1 MKHEKFIT
9 DLKADIVSR
18 LSDYEGQSIY
28 ACDLGMTLFE
38 GENCNGSVFCNT
50 WETKEFIKENFDLF
64 GELIEYWSDDVGES
78 LNPFYEPEKCHVILL
93 IESARSIL
101 AGCKLVDEK
110 WNDKITLTPAVI
122 KKLTKQV
129 MDFDGDLF

>member
-1 MKHEKFIT
+1 MEHEKFIT

-18 LSDYEGQSIY
+18 LSDYEDQSIY

-38 GENCNGSVFCNT
+38 GENANGSVFCNSYK
-50 WETKEFIKENFDLF
+50 TKEFIKENFDLF
-64 GELIEYWSDDVGES
+64 GELIEYWSDNFGET
-78 LNPFYEPEKCHVILL
+78 LNPFLEPEKCHVILL

>member
-1 MKHEKFIT
+1 MEHEKFIT

-38 GENCNGSVFCNT
+38 GENANGSVFCNSYK
-50 WETKEFIKENFDLF
+50 TKEFIKENFDLF
-64 GELIEYWSDDVGES
+64 GELIEYWSDNFGET
-78 LNPFYEPEKCHVILL
+78 LNPFLEPEKCHVILL
-93 IESARSIL
+93 IESAQSIL